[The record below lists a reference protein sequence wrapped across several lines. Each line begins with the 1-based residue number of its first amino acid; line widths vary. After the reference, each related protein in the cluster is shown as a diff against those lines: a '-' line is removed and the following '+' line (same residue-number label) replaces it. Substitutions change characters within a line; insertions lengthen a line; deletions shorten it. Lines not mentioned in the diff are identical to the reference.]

1 MFYNGDFMRTGR
13 QCRDRWVHHLNPKF
27 CRVQWSIDEDLKI
40 LRFVMENGKKWAV
53 LSRIMENRN
62 EDSIRNRFIKLI
74 KGYRKK
80 EKIDKNSPKKK
91 FQRKIFSK
99 LLIELDKQ
107 KVDEENKII
116 QNQISNLGKKRQR
129 EQVLEMD
136 HVIKEQGVSGAKP
149 IAAEQKQEDPNNND
163 NNRKVAKFEE
173 ISKKKNFER
182 GDFQFPE
189 TKIEPTITVI
199 NNFANKNTNQNQN
212 QNQMGEILGQ
222 MEVLKK
228 QIFQQEI
235 MMQYIQFMISN
246 LIWNSSINNT
256 IIS

>member
-1 MFYNGDFMRTGR
+1 MRTGR

-74 KGYRKK
+74 KSYRKK
-80 EKIDKNSPKKK
+80 EKLNKNSPKKK
-91 FQRKIFSK
+91 IQRKIFSK

-107 KVDEENKII
+107 RLDEENKII
-116 QNQISNLGKKRQR
+116 EGQISNLGKKRQR
-129 EQVLEMD
+129 EQALEKD
-136 HVIKEQGVSGAKP
+136 QVNEQAVSGVKP
-149 IAAEQKQEDPNNND
+149 NMTKQKEEDPNI
-163 NNRKVAKFEE
+163 NRKVATFQE
-173 ISKKKNFER
+173 ISKNKNLSKGEI
-182 GDFQFPE
+182 QFPE
-189 TKIEPTITVI
+189 AKIEHNMTVV
-199 NNFANKNTNQNQN
+199 NRFANLNTNQNQD
-212 QNQMGEILGQ
+212 QNHMGEIVGQ
-222 MEVLKK
+222 MEFLKN

-235 MMQYIQFMISN
+235 MMQHIQLMISS
-246 LIWNSSINNT
+246 LLWNSTINNS

>member
-1 MFYNGDFMRTGR
+1 MATSINNSFYNGDFMRTGR

-27 CRVQWSIDEDLKI
+27 CRVQWSMDEDLKI

-74 KGYRKK
+74 KSYRKK
-80 EKIDKNSPKKK
+80 EKLNKNSPKKK

-107 KVDEENKII
+107 KADEENKII
-116 QNQISNLGKKRQR
+116 EHQISNLGKKRQR
-129 EQVLEMD
+129 EQAFEIDQV
-136 HVIKEQGVSGAKP
+136 VKEQAVSGVKP
-149 IAAEQKQEDPNNND
+149 NTTEQKQEDPN

-173 ISKKKNFER
+173 ISKKKNLSKEEI
-182 GDFQFPE
+182 QYPE
-189 TKIEPTITVI
+189 TKIEQNITVV
-199 NNFANKNTNQNQN
+199 NNFANINTNQNH
-212 QNQMGEILGQ
+212 MGQILGQ
-222 MEVLKK
+222 MEVLKS

-235 MMQYIQFMISN
+235 MMQYIQLMISS